1 MKDQLPD
8 KKLALLASVP
18 PTISLDMAAKWVR
31 TGRPKTRF
39 YPLVW
44 LTRVGWRLPN

>member
-1 MKDQLPD
+1 MNDQGPD
-8 KKLALLASVP
+8 KKLALLTALP
-18 PTISLDMAAKWVR
+18 PTISIDRVGGWVR
-31 TGRPKTRF
+31 AGRRKPRF